1 MEYLILI
8 VTLAGIVFGAD
19 WLVAG
24 AVSIARRFRVSDF
37 VIGAAIVGIGTSM
50 PELVVSF
57 FGAIK
62 GNADVAIGN
71 VVGSNIFNVLGI
83 LGVTALFFPIA
94 IDKQNMTFEIPL
106 CIAVSVLVTLLAFN
120 FFDGTPAVLGRLDG
134 LVLILLFAG
143 FMWYSFA
150 RDKKEKGERALHEA
164 RSEEAIRREGER
176 APHDAGV
183 IGDPAEA
190 IRQEEKTPLW
200 WAIAKVIGGLAVLI
214 VSCDLFVENAVAVA
228 RSFGVNDAFI
238 SLTLIACGT
247 SLPELAASVVAAFK
261 KNTQLAL
268 GNIVGSN
275 IFNILL
281 ILGLSSQVMP
291 LTSAG
296 ITWVDY
302 VVMIAAA
309 TVPLLFGF
317 KGKIGRVGGLLMVA
331 SFVLYTWYL
340 LMGQG

>member
-1 MEYLILI
+1 MEYIILI
-8 VTLAGIVFGAD
+8 ISLVGIVLGAD

-24 AVSIARRFRVSDF
+24 AVNIARKYRVSDF

-57 FGAIK
+57 FGALK

-83 LGVTALFFPIA
+83 LGVTALFFPIV
-94 IDKQNMTFEIPL
+94 IDRQNMTFEIPL

-120 FFDGTPAVLGRLDG
+120 FFDGSPAVLGRLDG

-150 RDKKEKGERALHEA
+150 RDKKEK
-164 RSEEAIRREGER
+164 GER

-291 LTSAG
+291 LTSVG

-317 KGKIGRVGGLLMVA
+317 KGKIDRVGGLLMVA

-340 LMGQG
+340 LIGQ

>member
-1 MEYLILI
+1 MSYLILI
-8 VTLAGIVFGAD
+8 ISLVGIVFGAEF
-19 WLVAG
+19 LVAG
-24 AVSIARRFRVSDF
+24 SVSVARRYKVSDF

-83 LGVTALFFPIA
+83 LGLTAICFPIA
-94 IDKQNMTFEIPL
+94 IDRKNITFEIPF
-106 CIAVSVLVTLLAFN
+106 CIGVSVLLTLLALN
-120 FFDGTPAVLGRLDG
+120 FFNGTPSMISRIDG
-134 LVLILLFAG
+134 LILILLFVG
-143 FMWYSFA
+143 YMYYSFV
-150 RDKKEKGERALHEA
+150 RDQKNATSAPSLEERETEQTPL
-164 RSEEAIRREGER
+164 
-176 APHDAGV
+176 
-183 IGDPAEA
+183 
-190 IRQEEKTPLW
+190 TPLW
-200 WAIAKVIGGLAVLI
+200 WAIAKVIGGLTVLI

-281 ILGLSSQVMP
+281 ILGVSSQVMP
-291 LTSAG
+291 LTSVG
-296 ITWVDY
+296 ITLVDY
-302 VVMIAAA
+302 MVMIAAA

-317 KGKIGRVGGLLMVA
+317 KRKIGRVGGLLMVA

-340 LMGQG
+340 LMGQ

>member
-1 MEYLILI
+1 MEYVILI

-120 FFDGTPAVLGRLDG
+120 FFDGTPAVLGCLDG
-134 LVLILLFAG
+134 WVLILLFAG
-143 FMWYSFA
+143 FMWYSFV
-150 RDKKEKGERALHEA
+150 RDKKEIDA
-164 RSEEAIRREGER
+164 EAIRREGEK
-176 APHDAGV
+176 ALDT
-183 IGDPAEA
+183 
-190 IRQEEKTPLW
+190 TPLW

-291 LTSAG
+291 LTSVG
-296 ITWVDY
+296 ITWIDY
-302 VVMIAAA
+302 MVMIAAA
-309 TVPLLFGF
+309 IVPLLFGF

-340 LMGQG
+340 LMGQ

>member
-1 MEYLILI
+1 MEYVILI

-94 IDKQNMTFEIPL
+94 INKQNMTFEIPL

-120 FFDGTPAVLGRLDG
+120 FFDGTPAVLGCLDG
-134 LVLILLFAG
+134 WVLILLFAG
-143 FMWYSFA
+143 FMWYSFV
-150 RDKKEKGERALHEA
+150 RDKKEIDA
-164 RSEEAIRREGER
+164 EAIRREGEK
-176 APHDAGV
+176 ALDT
-183 IGDPAEA
+183 
-190 IRQEEKTPLW
+190 TPLW

-261 KNTQLAL
+261 KTTHLAL

-291 LTSAG
+291 LTSVG
-296 ITWVDY
+296 ITWIDY
-302 VVMIAAA
+302 MVMIAAA
-309 TVPLLFGF
+309 IVPLLFGF

-340 LMGQG
+340 LMGQ